1 MNSSGAPVER
11 AAAPVLPRAAR
22 LPINRCNLPAA
33 VIGGLTYQQFP
44 APLVI
49 DGVRELHRG
58 LFTMLDGLQDAALRA
73 QRFVDYMVVRF
84 RLEALEEA
92 GLHPDFGRF
101 SPCRRNPLPRVRTNG
116 NYLRFVRGWAFDSD
130 GREAAVLKGWVESR
144 FGLTP
149 RYHRGALADTT
160 SETYARYMEARSA
173 GLYGT
178 NALEA
183 QLDLLYAFAQ
193 YELHR
198 PDPDRTHLTLY
209 RGVNHLDAHERIAGC
224 GEGKDVFLLN
234 NLNSFSRSR
243 ERACEFGDYIL
254 KADVP
259 LTKIFFY
266 TRLLPGLPN
275 GEEEFAVI
283 GGLYAVD
290 IFTF

>member
-1 MNSSGAPVER
+1 LIGTPEPAGEDLSAS
-11 AAAPVLPRAAR
+11 LPRGAR

-33 VIGGLTYQQFP
+33 IIGGLRYQQSP

-49 DGVRELHRG
+49 DGVRELHRS
-58 LFTMLDGLQDAALRA
+58 LFDMLDGMPTPEVRA
-73 QRFVDYMVVRF
+73 RRFVDYLVVRF

-92 GLHPDFGRF
+92 GLSPDFGRL
-101 SPCRRNPLPRVRTNG
+101 SECRRNPQPRVRANG
-116 NYLRFVRGWAFDSD
+116 NYLRAIRGWAFDSD
-130 GREAAVLKGWVESR
+130 GREGAVLKGWVESR
-144 FGLTP
+144 FGLLP
-149 RYHRGALADTT
+149 RYHAGSLVDTG
-160 SETYARYMEARSA
+160 SEAFARYLEARSA

-183 QLDLLYAFAQ
+183 QLDLLYAYTQ

-209 RGVNHLDAHERIAGC
+209 RGVNRLDAHERVVDKGPSAG
-224 GEGKDVFLLN
+224 VFLLN

-254 KADVP
+254 RAEVP
-259 LTKIFFY
+259 LTKVFFY
-266 TRLLPGLPN
+266 SGLLPGLLG

-283 GGLYAVD
+283 GGLYEVS
-290 IFTF
+290 ISRY

>member
-1 MNSSGAPVER
+1 MEDVVGVKGEESVPA
-11 AAAPVLPRAAR
+11 LPRGAR

-33 VIGGLTYQQFP
+33 IIGGLTYQRNP

-49 DGVRELHRG
+49 DGVWELHRS
-58 LFTMLDGLQDAALRA
+58 LFEMLDGLPDVARRA
-73 QRFVDYMVVRF
+73 QRFVDYMVVSF

-92 GLHPDFGRF
+92 GLSPDFGRLA
-101 SPCRRNPLPRVRTNG
+101 PCRNRAPARGNSNYQRV
-116 NYLRFVRGWAFDSD
+116 VRGWAFDAD

-149 RYHRGALADTT
+149 RYHRGSLADTG
-160 SETYARYMEARSA
+160 SEVYWRYLEARSA

-183 QLDLLYAFAQ
+183 QLDLLYAYTQ

-209 RGVNHLDAHERIAGC
+209 RGVNKLDAHERIAGH
-224 GEGKDVFLLN
+224 GRSDSIYLLN
-234 NLNSFSRSR
+234 NLNSFSTSR
-243 ERACEFGDYIL
+243 ERASEFGDYIL
-254 KADVP
+254 QAEVP

-266 TRLLPGLPN
+266 NHLLPGMLK
-275 GEEEFAVI
+275 GEDEFAVI
-283 GGLYAVD
+283 GGLYAVQVT
-290 IFTF
+290 TF